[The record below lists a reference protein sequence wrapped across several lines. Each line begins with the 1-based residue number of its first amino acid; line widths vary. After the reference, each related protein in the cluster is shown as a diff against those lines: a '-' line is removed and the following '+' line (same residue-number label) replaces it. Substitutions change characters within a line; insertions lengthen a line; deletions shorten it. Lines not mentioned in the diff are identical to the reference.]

1 MAKPIRRNI
10 AHLTDAERA
19 SYINAVVQADSRFW
33 SGGPISYWD
42 FQDLAHQT
50 THVHGGPKFL
60 LWHRE
65 LCRRYEALLQEIDP
79 SVALHYWDWT
89 TDPRSSPNG
98 NGGTTDLSADTFMGT
113 MNGDVGGVLA
123 PLHNGGV
130 LAGSR
135 DDTGQP
141 EDPPRIL
148 HRSMAAGAVGTTTS
162 DAAILTSSEGFAQP
176 QQWHEFRTE
185 LESVHGGVHVN
196 FGPGNIGDPSGHKAF
211 QDPMVFLLHSNVDR
225 LYAMWQAQPGQ
236 DWRLDVNQ
244 VYGVEAGTTGDSGL
258 SGNTLAP
265 WDGSSG
271 AFPFN
276 PAGGLVEV
284 KPYLAPDLVDPPC
297 YDTMPVNIKKIAPE
311 GSDPMRFIDV
321 PSGKTTARALRLEV
335 RSCTPVVAHATL
347 TGDAAFTLLADTV
360 PAPMAD
366 DYAPTTLLVWV
377 RYHAGAPLSSAN
389 GHLSVTLDGSSET
402 YEIDIVANAITK
414 PVVAVS
420 MVLDSSGSMSSASG
434 VTGMDRMAVL
444 HQAAPTFVALLED
457 TDAVGVI
464 RFDTDAVQVAPVK
477 VADSLGTGGGRD
489 AAMAAIN
496 AQATNPAGMT
506 AIGDGIEAAHTQL
519 EDAPPQFAAHRAIMV
534 FTDGD
539 ETESK
544 YISEVTSLIDDKVYA
559 VGLGTADQVKPE
571 GLNAISNGTGGY
583 TMLTGPLG
591 TDGVMRL
598 AKYFTQVLS
607 GVTNTEIVTDPPGFV
622 MPGSTVKIPFPLTE
636 ADGRCDAI
644 VLTEAPFA
652 IKLTLTAPD
661 GTKVAAGPDARPL
674 TAAAMNCLRV
684 PLPLASR
691 SDIQAGK
698 WTANISLDEQGFK
711 RYLTMLERRKDLA
724 AIRRLQAHGLP
735 FTLTVH
741 ADSSLAMKAKA
752 IQLDHAPGSTV
763 EISAELLDSG
773 IPLAGLA
780 VVKAEVT
787 APDGAVQTLMLHE
800 ASPGIHRATLALPL
814 PGQYALLIKGEGH
827 TLGGK
832 PFKREQLRSA
842 AVWVDR
848 KVPPKPCCRD

>member
-10 AHLTDAERA
+10 AHLTDAERT

-33 SGGPISYWD
+33 SGGPVSYWD

-98 NGGTTDLSADTFMGT
+98 NGGFTNLSDDTFMGT
-113 MNGDVGGVLA
+113 MSGDVEGALA
-123 PLHNGGV
+123 SLHNGGE
-130 LAGSR
+130 LEGSR
-135 DDTGQP
+135 DATGLPQ
-141 EDPPRIL
+141 DPPQTIS
-148 HRSMAAGAVGTTTS
+148 RSMEPGAGTDVT
-162 DAAILTSSEGFAQP
+162 DAAILSASEGFAQP
-176 QQWHEFRTE
+176 QQFQAFRQK
-185 LESVHGGVHVN
+185 LEDVHGDVHVN

-225 LYAMWQAQPGQ
+225 LYAMWQAQAGE

-244 VYGVEAGTTGDSGL
+244 VYGVDAGSTGDDGL

-271 AFPFN
+271 AYPFT

-284 KPYLAPDLVDPPC
+284 KPYLAPDLVEPPC
-297 YDTMPVNIKKIAPE
+297 YDTMPVNITKVAPADGE
-311 GSDPMRFIDV
+311 PMRFIDV
-321 PSGKTTARALRLEV
+321 PTGKTTARALRLDV

-347 TGDAAFTLLADTV
+347 TGDAAFSLLSDTV

-366 DYAPTTLLVWV
+366 GYTVTTLLVWV

-389 GHLSVTLDGSSET
+389 GHLSVTLDGSPET

-420 MVLDSSGSMSSASG
+420 MVLDSSGSMASPSG
-434 VTGMDRMAVL
+434 VEGTDRMGVL

-457 TDAVGVI
+457 TDGVGVI

-477 VADSLGTGGGRD
+477 VADSLGSGGGRD
-489 AAMAAIN
+489 LAMAAIN
-496 AQATNPAGMT
+496 AQATNPLGMT
-506 AIGDGIEAAHTQL
+506 AIGDGIESAHNQL
-519 EDAPPQFAAHRAIMV
+519 LDAPPQFAANRAILV

-544 YISEVTSLIDDKVYA
+544 YISEVSGLIDEHVYA
-559 VGLGTADQVKPE
+559 VGLGTAEQVKPE
-571 GLNAISNGTGGY
+571 GLNNITNGTGGY

-598 AKYFTQVLS
+598 AKYFTQVLA

-622 MPGSTVKIPFPLTE
+622 EPGKTVKIPFPLTE
-636 ADGRCDAI
+636 ADQRCDAI
-644 VLTEAPFA
+644 VLCEAPGA
-652 IKLTLTAPD
+652 IRLTLTAPD
-661 GTKVAAGPDARPL
+661 GTTVMSGSDARSLMAP
-674 TAAAMNCLRV
+674 AMNCLRV
-684 PLPLASR
+684 ELPLAC
-691 SDIQAGK
+691 DPTVLAGS
-698 WTANISLDEQGFK
+698 WTANISLDEAGFK
-711 RYLTMLERRKDLA
+711 KYLTLLERRKARA
-724 AIRRLQAHGLP
+724 AIQRLQTHGMP

-741 ADSSLAMKAKA
+741 ADSSLEMKVKA
-752 IQLDHAPGSTV
+752 VQLDHAPGSQV
-763 EISAELLDSG
+763 EVVAELLDSG
-773 IPLAGLA
+773 IPLEGRG
-780 VVKAEVT
+780 VVQVLVT
-787 APDGAVQTLMLHE
+787 APDGASHTVTLHE
-800 ASPGIHRATLALPL
+800 TAPGIHRTMVPL
-814 PGQYALLIKGEGH
+814 PQPGHYALLVKGAGK
-827 TLGGK
+827 TFSGK

-848 KVPPKPCCRD
+848 KVPPQPCCKG